1 MAGITLAHAQARLE
15 LYLAAEAAA
24 LAKKSYTIDGRSMTF
39 QDLPAIQA
47 GIDVWN
53 RRVREESAR
62 ANGRSRAR
70 TMVVR

>member
-1 MAGITLAHAQARLE
+1 MAGITLASAQARLD

-47 GIDVWN
+47 GIDIWN
-53 RRVREESAR
+53 RRVQEASVSAS
-62 ANGRSRAR
+62 GRSRAK